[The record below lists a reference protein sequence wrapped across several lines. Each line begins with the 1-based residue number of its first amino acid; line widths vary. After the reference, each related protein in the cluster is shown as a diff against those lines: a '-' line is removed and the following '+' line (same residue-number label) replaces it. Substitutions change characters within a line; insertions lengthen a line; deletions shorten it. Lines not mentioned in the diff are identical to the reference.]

1 MKYRQIGKWG
11 VRLSCLGIGSYLT
24 FGLKVDDETTK
35 EIIKVAYENG
45 INFIDTSNAYANGA
59 AEEALGRCLSNFSR
73 SSLFILTKA
82 FYPMGLGPNDRGLS
96 AKHIKEQCEASLRRL
111 KMEYI
116 DVYMCHRPDS
126 KTPLEET
133 IRALEDLTRQGKI
146 LYWGVSEWMPDQIV
160 KAQSVAKEVGARP
173 MIINEPRYSLLYRY
187 PDLDI
192 FPTTLA
198 EGIGNVNFSP
208 LAHGMLTGKY
218 LPGKSAPKGT
228 RAADLD
234 INEDIMGLYWTE
246 ENKQKGQELA
256 KIANDLGVSA
266 VQLAITWCLKHPAI
280 TSVILGIRTVE
291 QMKEN
296 LKAVDID
303 ITEDLMEVLDK
314 LYPAPKK
321 RPAAPTG

>member
-1 MKYRQIGKWG
+1 M
-11 VRLSCLGIGSYLT
+11 
-24 FGLKVDDETTK
+24 D
-35 EIIKVAYENG
+35 
-45 INFIDTSNAYANGA
+45 
-59 AEEALGRCLSNFSR
+59 
-73 SSLFILTKA
+73 
-82 FYPMGLGPNDRGLS
+82 
-96 AKHIKEQCEASLRRL
+96 
-111 KMEYI
+111 YI
-116 DVYMCHRPDS
+116 DVYMCHRPDPE
-126 KTPLEET
+126 TPLEET

-146 LYWGVSEWMPDQIV
+146 LYWGVSEWEPEQIV

-187 PDLDI
+187 PELDI

-218 LPGKSAPKGT
+218 LPGKPTPKGT
-228 RAADLD
+228 RAADPD

-246 ENKQKGQELA
+246 ENKQKGQELV

-266 VQLAITWCLKHPAI
+266 VQLAIAWCLKHPAI

-296 LKAVDID
+296 LKAADID
-303 ITEDLMEVLDK
+303 ITEDLMGVLDN
-314 LYPAPKK
+314 LYPAPRK
-321 RPAAPTG
+321 RPVE